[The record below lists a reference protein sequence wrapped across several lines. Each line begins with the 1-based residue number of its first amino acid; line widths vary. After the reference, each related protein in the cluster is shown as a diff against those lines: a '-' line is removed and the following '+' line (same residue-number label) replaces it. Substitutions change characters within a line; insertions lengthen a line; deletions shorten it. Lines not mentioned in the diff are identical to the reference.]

1 MRNNCGNCIRQGRS
15 RLKHLESHVVF
26 IRDCL
31 HSVYLIY
38 DNFLLRLP
46 VGRGGVINSPRS
58 VFLCFYFFFGVQSWA
73 TAHG

>member
-26 IRDCL
+26 IRYCL

-38 DNFLLRLP
+38 DNFL
-46 VGRGGVINSPRS
+46 VIISISIYFHISSQGRN
-58 VFLCFYFFFGVQSWA
+58 
-73 TAHG
+73 